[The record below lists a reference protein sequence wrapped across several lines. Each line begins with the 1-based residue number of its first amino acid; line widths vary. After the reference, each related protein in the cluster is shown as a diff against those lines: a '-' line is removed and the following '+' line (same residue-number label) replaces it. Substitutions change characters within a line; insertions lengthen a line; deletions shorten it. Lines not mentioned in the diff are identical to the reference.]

1 MEALKLLKK
10 NRTTEERAEKYTERI
25 KSSLTIK
32 IINNLEE
39 RIEKIADNIY
49 DLENFNLSTDLN
61 KGGNQLTKEECE
73 DRFIKII
80 DLNYTKK
87 LLELELKVKKE
98 IFTHYFE

>member
-10 NRTTEERAEKYTERI
+10 NRTTEERAEKYVERI
-25 KSSLTIK
+25 KNSLNTK
-32 IINNLEE
+32 IITNLTE

-49 DLENFNLSTDLN
+49 DLENFNLSIDLN
-61 KGGNQLTKEECE
+61 KGEIQLTKEECE

-80 DLNYTKK
+80 ELNYTKK
-87 LLELELKVKKE
+87 LLELELKAKKE

>member
-10 NRTTEERAEKYTERI
+10 NRTTEERAEKYVERI
-25 KSSLTIK
+25 KNSLSIK
-32 IINNLEE
+32 IITNLTE

-61 KGGNQLTKEECE
+61 KGEIQLTKEECE

-80 DLNYTKK
+80 ELNYTKK
-87 LLELELKVKKE
+87 LLELELKAKKE

>member
-10 NRTTEERAEKYTERI
+10 NRTTEERAEKYVERI
-25 KSSLTIK
+25 KNSLNIK
-32 IINNLEE
+32 IITNLTE

-61 KGGNQLTKEECE
+61 KGEIQLTKEECE

-80 DLNYTKK
+80 ELNYTKK
-87 LLELELKVKKE
+87 LLELELKAKKE

>member
-10 NRTTEERAEKYTERI
+10 NRTTEERAEKYVERI
-25 KSSLTIK
+25 KNSLNIR
-32 IINNLEE
+32 IITNLTE
-39 RIEKIADNIY
+39 RIEKIADDIY

-61 KGGNQLTKEECE
+61 KGEIQLTKEECE

-80 DLNYTKK
+80 ELNYTKK
-87 LLELELKVKKE
+87 LLELELKAKKE